1 MIEEIKLQ
9 HMTLVGFQGAAV
21 ISLAVFSVVEG
32 ASREEAIADVFEKLS
47 SNDFVII
54 GNSMII
60 PNRYDS
66 FRIL

>member
-9 HMTLVGFQGAAV
+9 HMTLVGFQGAAA
-21 ISLAVFSVVEG
+21 ISLAVFSVIEG
-32 ASREEAIADVFEKLS
+32 VSREEAISDVFEKLS

-60 PNRYDS
+60 PDRYDS
-66 FRIL
+66 FRVL

>member
-9 HMTLVGFQGAAV
+9 HMTLVGFQGAAA

-60 PNRYDS
+60 PDRYDS